1 MIVNGIFCSIDQSNL
16 LFQHQFIKLRGKSAT
31 LRVFLQL
38 LDIAACES
46 RKPPWL
52 MAEPFPQLWAG
63 GNLLHPFVNCGFLF
77 GNATGPQPVYQY
89 PVPILWLSFLI
100 NPLQPEMIILFL
112 CSTMI
117 NVPPFLCSWLLLLYL
132 CFVCHIINNQG
143 LLRI

>member
-1 MIVNGIFCSIDQSNL
+1 MIMNGIFCSIDQSNH
-16 LFQHQFIKLRGKSAT
+16 LFQHQFINLCSKSAA

-52 MAEPFPQLWAG
+52 MAEPFSQLRAG

-117 NVPPFLCSWLLLLYL
+117 NDPP
-132 CFVCHIINNQG
+132 CFCHHIINNQG
-143 LLRI
+143 LLSI